1 MSQIL
6 IDGITNV
13 TFAHGLVRVECVA
26 AGPNSEQRPS
36 GTLLIPGPQAAPIL
50 KALANALQELQRKQQ
65 EHQEQQQAP
74 RQLGA

>member
-13 TFAHGLVRVECVA
+13 TFAHGLVRVECAA
-26 AGPNSEQRPS
+26 AGPNNEQRPS
-36 GTLLIPGPQAAPIL
+36 GTLLIPGPQAAPVL

-65 EHQEQQQAP
+65 EQQQARP
-74 RQLGA
+74 SAEA